1 MLIWGSKNSNNELES
16 CDKQANMEIE
26 QQTDAYMQTTASRW
40 RQTDRWKERR
50 KNRKRN
56 KKIGILVEVL
66 DPRC

>member
-1 MLIWGSKNSNNELES
+1 
-16 CDKQANMEIE
+16 MEIE

-40 RQTDRWKERR
+40 RQTDRWKRRR

-66 DPRC
+66 MNDSWKTSLRCVQDIEFWCVLF